1 MESDAGNI
9 HLNMKFFTGNMSTR
23 QADRYLE
30 LLLIQFNYITN
41 YPTDK
46 TAP

>member
-23 QADRYLE
+23 QADRYLGLLFNTVQLYHE
-30 LLLIQFNYITN
+30 LSH
-41 YPTDK
+41 
-46 TAP
+46 